1 MIFIK
6 TVKFALKFLL
16 FITFTTIIYFLTAYL
31 LVLLPTTKEEKKQG
45 KSEDI
50 YIIYNTMHSDIV
62 LNIKSINNKKLTTK
76 LRTFINNRDGYLAFG
91 WGDKETYLNT
101 PTWNDI
107 KISTS
112 LKALFINT
120 PSIMH
125 VSFYRDIDRFKN
137 IKKVELSKE
146 EKEKLEKS
154 ILKSFD
160 LEKNEIYKGYGRDDL
175 FYSSLYSYNM
185 FHTCNT
191 WTGDRL
197 REANI
202 SVSYWTPLSSNVIDS
217 LP

>member
-1 MIFIK
+1 MFKKMIFKYIIK
-6 TVKFALKFLL
+6 LL
-16 FITFTTIIYFLTAYL
+16 LLLLVIIITYFTLAYL
-31 LVLLPTTKEEKKQG
+31 LVYFPSNQEKDKQ
-45 KSEDI
+45 KSEEI
-50 YIIYNTMHSDIV
+50 YISYNEMHSDIIIKIDTLDKV
-62 LNIKSINNKKLTTK
+62 LKEHIIKTIPYKK
-76 LRTFINNRDGYLAFG
+76 GYLAFG

-125 VSFYRDIDRFKN
+125 ISFYRNINRFKN
-137 IKKVELSKE
+137 IKIVKLSKE
-146 EKEKLEKS
+146 AKKRLEKS

-160 LEKNEIYKGYGRDDL
+160 LEKNKVYKGYGKNDF
-175 FYSSLYSYNM
+175 FYSSIYSYNM
-185 FHTCNT
+185 FNTCNT
-191 WTGDRL
+191 WTGNRL

-202 SVSYWTPLSSNVIDS
+202 SISYWTPLSSNVINS

>member
-6 TVKFALKFLL
+6 TVKFILKLLIFLISIVAL
-16 FITFTTIIYFLTAYL
+16 YFLTAYFL
-31 LVLLPTTKEEKKQG
+31 TFFPTKQDKNSQQTEK
-45 KSEDI
+45 I
-50 YIIYNTMHSDIV
+50 YIRYDDMHSDIV
-62 LNIKSINNKKLTTK
+62 LNIKSINRELKRELNYLIK
-76 LRTFINNRDGYLAFG
+76 NRDGYLAFG

-125 VSFYRDIDRFKN
+125 ISFYRDINRFRN
-137 IKKVELSKE
+137 IKIVKLSKE
-146 EKEKLEKS
+146 AKKRLEKS

-160 LEKNEIYKGYGRDDL
+160 LEKNRVYKGYGKNDL
-175 FYSSLYSYNM
+175 FYPSIYSYNM
-185 FHTCNT
+185 FNTCNT

-202 SVSYWTPLSSNVIDS
+202 SISYWTPLSYNVIDS

>member
-6 TVKFALKFLL
+6 TLKLILKFFILFLL
-16 FITFTTIIYFLTAYL
+16 IIVLYFLTAHL
-31 LVLLPTTKEEKKQG
+31 LTFVPSKRVETVKQNQ
-45 KSEDI
+45 KI
-50 YIIYNTMHSDIV
+50 YILYDEMHSDIL
-62 LNIKSINNKKLTTK
+62 LNIEGINQKLKTELK
-76 LRTFINNRDGYLAFG
+76 PIIQDRKGYLAFG

-120 PSIMH
+120 PSILH
-125 VSFYRDIDRFKN
+125 ISFYRNVDRFKN

-146 EKEKLEKS
+146 EKGKLEES
-154 ILKSFD
+154 ILETFD
-160 LEKNEIYKGYGRDDL
+160 LENREIYKGYSRDDL
-175 FYSSLYSYNM
+175 FYSSIYSYNL

-197 REANI
+197 REANV
-202 SVSYWTPLSSNVIDS
+202 SMSYWTPLSSNVIDS

>member
-6 TVKFALKFLL
+6 SIKFILKFLL
-16 FITFTTIIYFLTAYL
+16 FITLIIILYFSTAYL
-31 LVLLPTTKEEKKQG
+31 LTFLPSKQEENRRT
-45 KSEDI
+45 EDI
-50 YIIYNTMHSDIV
+50 YILYNTMHSDIL
-62 LNIKSINNKKLTTK
+62 LNTRGLNKELKRELTSLIKK
-76 LRTFINNRDGYLAFG
+76 REGYLAFG

-120 PSIMH
+120 PSLMH
-125 VSFYRDIDRFKN
+125 VSFYRDINRFRY
-137 IKKVELSKE
+137 IKHIKLSKK
-146 EKEKLEKS
+146 EKEKLEAS

-160 LEKNEIYKGYGRDDL
+160 LERDEEYQGYGRDDL
-175 FYSSLYSYNM
+175 FYPSVYNYNL
-185 FHTCNT
+185 FNTCNT

-197 REANI
+197 REANLSI
-202 SVSYWTPLSSNVIDS
+202 SYWTPLSYNIIDS